1 MNERRQ
7 NEITHLNRRFQE
19 RVRFARE
26 PPSRWMDSIDRRE
39 KEVLTLGFVEECE
52 YHEIAAA
59 QKIPIGTVQF
69 RLFSAKR
76 KPAPLPNR
84 AGTLLE

>member
-1 MNERRQ
+1 MRTRRALRSRSFIERKEAERDHALEQ
-7 NEITHLNRRFQE
+7 RFQE

-52 YHEIAAA
+52 
-59 QKIPIGTVQF
+59 
-69 RLFSAKR
+69 
-76 KPAPLPNR
+76 
-84 AGTLLE
+84 